1 MITPV
6 SRRGRLSGSEGLVDK
21 VFDELVLSKRDVARD
36 QLDLSIHLIFR
47 HEHYVAANTLAWA
60 ASDVLMNISKHR
72 GIVSARVS
80 FEQYIKPEFRKQ
92 WRSILR
98 RAYTFSKHA
107 DLDPED
113 KIRAFRPEATVWTIM
128 NAIFDYSNIF
138 GGRSLPMLVFHIWF
152 MCRHPDV
159 LDDDQLRLATT
170 MAGGLGHP
178 ANQAFKFSTVDALEM
193 LENLTKYPSIISNL
207 PTGWADLIEN

>member
-1 MITPV
+1 V
-6 SRRGRLSGSEGLVDK
+6 VDK
-21 VFDELVLSKRDVARD
+21 VFDELVLSKRDVARE

-47 HEHYVAANTLAWA
+47 HKHYVAANTLAWA
-60 ASDVLMNISKHR
+60 AHDVLVNIAKHR
-72 GIVSARVS
+72 SMVSAGVS

-107 DLDPED
+107 DRDPED
-113 KIRAFRPEATVWTIM
+113 TIRDFRPEATVWTIM
-128 NAIFDYSNIF
+128 NAIIDSNIF
-138 GGRSLPMLVFHIWF
+138 GGRSLAMLVFQIWF

-178 ANQAFKFSTVDALEM
+178 ANKAFKFSTADSLEM
-193 LENLTKYPSIISNL
+193 LENMAAYPSIIDQL
-207 PTGWADLIEN
+207 PIGWRELIEN

>member
-1 MITPV
+1 MIIRQ
-6 SRRGRLSGSEGLVDK
+6 SHRGRLSGNEGLVDK

-60 ASDVLMNISKHR
+60 ASDVLMDIAKHR
-72 GIVSARVS
+72 DIVSARVS
-80 FEQYIKPEFRKQ
+80 FEHYIKPKFRTQ

-98 RAYTFSKHA
+98 GAYRFSKHA
-107 DLDPED
+107 DRDPED
-113 KIRAFRPEATVWTIM
+113 KIKAFRPEATVWTIM
-128 NAIFDYSNIF
+128 NAVFDYSNIF

-159 LDDDQLRLATT
+159 LDDDQLKLATA

-178 ANQAFKFSTVDALEM
+178 ANKAFKFSTVDALEM
-193 LENLTKYPSIISNL
+193 LENLTEYPSIIANL
-207 PTGWADLIEN
+207 PAGWRDLIEN